1 MNNRYRISLLATL
14 FILTAASLLRAQ
26 PSVDSAAKRLV
37 LRDKRLFDSI
47 AIRRDTTFRR
57 DETHP
62 LPEHLPGS
70 WSPEFPTN
78 FARRPLLK
86 MEDSPP
92 FLLNYDRADGFFL
105 GVGDNLPAT
114 QFLEKRIQ
122 GYFGFGYAFGS
133 HYWQV
138 YGGLSRD
145 FLSTTTP
152 LRIGG
157 EGHILTDTRDAWK
170 VERFEN
176 SLDALLAGVD
186 SRDYYQ
192 RKGYSLSIEQFLSPR
207 IGVRGEFR
215 SDRYINS
222 RREVGWSLFGPKQ
235 PFRDVQ
241 GIQEGRL
248 TSAAVGLV
256 MDFMSLR
263 SWSETEFGLE
273 TEAEW
278 GSLDGRFA
286 QYVLDLR
293 LKTVAIDPWLSL
305 AVHGRVGS
313 ATGAAPLQ
321 KLFTIGGWGTLPG
334 YPQNAYQGN
343 RMALLQTDLLIAPF
357 ADSRFLHNLRV
368 IFSNDFGAVTT
379 ADSAAGPLAGI
390 PTDPALFLYSPG
402 IYVGTPAGQF
412 RIGYAFRTDIF
423 RDPRLIIRLNQ
434 VF

>member
-1 MNNRYRISLLATL
+1 MNNRYVIRLLATL
-14 FILTAASLLRAQ
+14 FLLPLPLLHAQ
-26 PSVDSAAKRLV
+26 PSVDSAAKQLV
-37 LRDKRLFDSI
+37 LRDGRLFDSI
-47 AIRRDTTFRR
+47 AIRRDTAFRR
-57 DETHP
+57 DEIHP

-70 WSPEFPTN
+70 WSPEFPTVY
-78 FARRPLLK
+78 ARRPLLGL
-86 MEDSPP
+86 EDSPP
-92 FLLNYDRADGFFL
+92 FILNYDRADGLFL
-105 GVGDNLPAT
+105 GLGENMPAAN
-114 QFLEKRIQ
+114 FLERRLQ
-122 GYFGFGYAFGS
+122 GYLGFGYAVGS

-145 FLSTTTP
+145 FLSVSTP

-157 EGHILTDTRDAWK
+157 EGHIMTDTRDAWK
-170 VERFEN
+170 VGRFEN
-176 SLDALLAGVD
+176 AIDALLDGVD

-207 IGVRGEFR
+207 IGIRGEFR
-215 SDRYINS
+215 SDRHTNS

-235 PFRDVQ
+235 PFRDVP
-241 GIQEGRL
+241 GIQEGHM
-248 TSAAVGLV
+248 TSGAVSLV
-256 MDFMSLR
+256 MDYMSLR
-263 SWSETEFGLE
+263 SWSETQFGLE
-273 TEAEW
+273 AAAEW
-278 GSLDGRFA
+278 GTLDGSFA

-305 AVHGRVGS
+305 AVHGRLGS

-334 YPQNAYQGN
+334 YPQNAYEGN

-357 ADSRFLHNLRV
+357 ARVRFLHDLRV
-368 IFSNDFGAVTT
+368 IVSNDFGAVSM
-379 ADSAAGPLAGI
+379 ADSTAGPFTGI

-412 RIGYAFRTDIF
+412 RIGFAFRTDIF
-423 RDPRLIIRLNQ
+423 RDPRLVIRLNQ